1 MKGQSRLTWEKNMS
15 LLEVENIDVFY
26 EDVQAV
32 WGISLHVDDGEV
44 VGIIGANG
52 AGKST
57 TLNTISGL
65 LKPRAGSIVFR
76 EQNIE
81 HLPAEKIVESGIAQI
96 PEARRLFPFMTVQEN
111 LEIGA
116 YNRRAENVK
125 SQTLNEVFDLFP
137 ILQERRHQL
146 ARTLSGGEQQMLAV
160 GRGLMAKPILLMLD
174 EPSLGLAPML
184 VKTVFEAVRQINEGG
199 TTVLLVEQDVQH
211 SLQLSHR
218 GYVLENGRVVM
229 EGTGKELLE
238 DPHIRKAYLGL

>member
-1 MKGQSRLTWEKNMS
+1 MS

-26 EDVQAV
+26 DDVQAV
-32 WGISLHVDDGEV
+32 WGVSLRVDEGEV

-65 LKPRAGSIVFR
+65 IKPRTGSIVFQ
-76 EQNIE
+76 EQNVE
-81 HLPAEKIVESGIAQI
+81 HLPAERIVELGIAQI

-116 YNRRAENVK
+116 YNRRAQSMEE
-125 SQTLNEVFDLFP
+125 QTLEEVFDLFP
-137 ILQERRHQL
+137 ILRERRNQL

-160 GRGLMAKPILLMLD
+160 GRGLMAKPVLLMLD

-184 VKTVFEAVRQINEGG
+184 VKTVFEAVQRINDGG

-218 GYVLENGRVVM
+218 GYVFENGRVVM
-229 EGTGKELLE
+229 EGNGKELLE

>member
-1 MKGQSRLTWEKNMS
+1 MS
-15 LLEVENIDVFY
+15 LLEVEKIDVFY
-26 EDVQAV
+26 DDVQAV
-32 WGISLHVDDGEV
+32 WGISLHVDEGEV

-65 LKPRAGSIVFR
+65 LKPRTGSIVFR

-137 ILQERRHQL
+137 ILKERRNQL

>member
-1 MKGQSRLTWEKNMS
+1 MKGQSRRTWGKNMS

-32 WGISLHVDDGEV
+32 WGISLHVDEGEI

-57 TLNTISGL
+57 MLNTISGL
-65 LKPRAGSIVFR
+65 IQPRAGSIVFR
-76 EQNIE
+76 ERNIE

-116 YNRRAENVK
+116 YNRRAEAVR
-125 SQTLNEVFDLFP
+125 SQTLKEVFDLFP
-137 ILQERRHQL
+137 VLQERRNQL

-160 GRGLMAKPILLMLD
+160 GRGLMAKPVLLMLD
-174 EPSLGLAPML
+174 EPSLGLAPLL
-184 VKTVFEAVRQINEGG
+184 VKAVFEAVRQINEGG

-211 SLQLSHR
+211 SLELSDR

-229 EGTGKELLE
+229 EGTGEGLLE
-238 DPHIRKAYLGL
+238 NPHIRKAYLGV

>member
-1 MKGQSRLTWEKNMS
+1 MNMP
-15 LLEVENIDVFY
+15 LLELENLNVFY
-26 EDVQAV
+26 GDMQALWDV
-32 WGISLHVDDGEV
+32 SLHVDEGETV
-44 VGIIGANG
+44 CIIGANG

-57 TLNTISGL
+57 ALNTISGL
-65 LKPRAGSIVFR
+65 LQPEQGSIRFNGT
-76 EQNIE
+76 EIAQTPTQNI
-81 HLPAEKIVESGIAQI
+81 VEMGVIQI

-116 YNRRAENVK
+116 YNRRAQTVQ
-125 SQTLNEVFDLFP
+125 SQTMQDVFELLPVLNE
-137 ILQERRHQL
+137 RRTQL

-160 GRGLMAKPILLMLD
+160 GRGLMAKPVLLMLD

-184 VKTVFEAVRQINEGG
+184 VRSVFDAIRRINEAG

-218 GYVLENGRVVM
+218 GYVLENGRIVM
-229 EGTGKELLE
+229 EGKGGELLE

>member
-1 MKGQSRLTWEKNMS
+1 MS

-32 WGISLHVDDGEV
+32 WGISLRVDKGEIV
-44 VGIIGANG
+44 CIIGANG
-52 AGKST
+52 AGKTT

-65 LKPRAGSIVFR
+65 LKPREGHIVFGDQNL
-76 EQNIE
+76 EQV
-81 HLPAEKIVESGIAQI
+81 PAEKIVELGIAQI

-111 LEIGA
+111 LEIGG
-116 YNRRAENVK
+116 YNRRAQSVK
-125 SQTLNEVFDLFP
+125 EQTLEEVFDLFP
-137 ILQERRHQL
+137 ILKERRNQL

-160 GRGLMAKPILLMLD
+160 GRGLMAKPVLLMLD
-174 EPSLGLAPML
+174 EPSLGLAPIL
-184 VKTVFEAVRQINEGG
+184 VKTVFEAVQQINDGG

-211 SLQLSHR
+211 SLEMSHR

-229 EGTGKELLE
+229 EGTGKGLLD

>member
-1 MKGQSRLTWEKNMS
+1 MS

-32 WGISLHVDDGEV
+32 WEISLHVDEGEI

-57 TLNTISGL
+57 MLNTISGL
-65 LKPRAGSIVFR
+65 IQPRAGSIVFR

-116 YNRRAENVK
+116 YNRRAQAGMN
-125 SQTLNEVFDLFP
+125 QTLKEVFGLFP
-137 ILQERRHQL
+137 ILQERRNQL

-160 GRGLMAKPILLMLD
+160 GRGLMAKPVLLMLD
-174 EPSLGLAPML
+174 EPSLGLAPLL
-184 VKTVFEAVRQINEGG
+184 VKALFEAVRQINEGG

-229 EGTGKELLE
+229 EGTGEGLLE
-238 DPHIRKAYLGL
+238 DPHIRKAYLGV

>member
-1 MKGQSRLTWEKNMS
+1 MS

-26 EDVQAV
+26 DDVQAV
-32 WGISLHVDDGEV
+32 WGISLNVNEGEV

-57 TLNTISGL
+57 TLNAISGL
-65 LKPRAGSIVFR
+65 LKPRTGSIVFR

-137 ILQERRHQL
+137 ILKERRNQL

-160 GRGLMAKPILLMLD
+160 GRGLMAKPVLLMLD

>member
-1 MKGQSRLTWEKNMS
+1 MS
-15 LLEVENIDVFY
+15 LLEVEKIDVFY
-26 EDVQAV
+26 DDVQAV
-32 WGISLHVDDGEV
+32 WGVSLNVSEGEV

-65 LKPRAGSIVFR
+65 IKPRAGRIVFGQ
-76 EQNIE
+76 QNVD
-81 HLPAEKIVESGIAQI
+81 HLPTEKIVESGIVQI

-116 YNRRAENVK
+116 YNPRAENVK
-125 SQTLNEVFDLFP
+125 SQTLREVFDLFP
-137 ILQERRHQL
+137 ILQERRNQL

-160 GRGLMAKPILLMLD
+160 GRGLMAKPVLLMLD

-184 VKTVFEAVRQINEGG
+184 VRTVFDAVRQINEAG
-199 TTVLLVEQDVQH
+199 TTILLVEQDVRH
-211 SLQLSHR
+211 SLQLSDR

-229 EGTGKELLE
+229 EGKGGELLE
-238 DPHIRKAYLGL
+238 DPHIKKAYLGV

>member
-1 MKGQSRLTWEKNMS
+1 MS

-26 EDVQAV
+26 DDVQAV
-32 WGISLHVDDGEV
+32 WGVSLRVDEGEV

-65 LKPRAGSIVFR
+65 IQPRVGSIVFR

-116 YNRRAENVK
+116 YNRRAEAVR
-125 SQTLNEVFDLFP
+125 SQTLKEVLDLFP
-137 ILQERRHQL
+137 ILKERRNQL

-160 GRGLMAKPILLMLD
+160 GRGLMAKPVLLMLD

-218 GYVLENGRVVM
+218 GYVFENGRVVM